1 MSRPIRQLKDFKR
14 VRIAAGET
22 VTVRFTLD
30 EADVRY
36 VHPDL
41 TEASDPGE
49 FDVWIAPNSRD
60 LGAAARVSLI

>member
-1 MSRPIRQLKDFKR
+1 M
-14 VRIAAGET
+14 RIAAGET

-49 FDVWIAPNSRD
+49 FEVWIAPNSRD